1 MRKGSISDRI
11 VPSSIPSQ
19 RRVGVVGKLLKLGF
33 AVVEKFWNVI
43 ALEDVDTER
52 ALIGVEEL
60 RYNARIVAFHIFRKG
75 PRAW

>member
-1 MRKGSISDRI
+1 M
-11 VPSSIPSQ
+11 
-19 RRVGVVGKLLKLGF
+19 VGKLLKLGF